1 MSCSGGHFDSRSGSD
16 TAGAAAPA
24 GGRTPADNPGG
35 LTGHT
40 GNTTTTPARAGRAHL
55 RSSVFENLTWTHL
68 AIIAA
73 VGLLVFGPDRLPGAI
88 RWSAAALR
96 QLRAQLADA
105 TSGLREEFGPELDEL
120 REPLAELQRLRGTT
134 PRAAITR
141 HLLNGDDT
149 GAATF
154 DHSPAALAVEPHHDD
169 AGPPPPPITGER

>member
-1 MSCSGGHFDSRSGSD
+1 MFD
-16 TAGAAAPA
+16 
-24 GGRTPADNPGG
+24 
-35 LTGHT
+35 
-40 GNTTTTPARAGRAHL
+40 
-55 RSSVFENLTWTHL
+55 NLTWTHL

-73 VGLLVFGPDRLPGAI
+73 VGLLVFGPERLPGAI

-120 REPLAELQRLRGTT
+120 REPLAELQRLRGMT

-141 HLLNGDDT
+141 HLLNGHDT

-154 DHSPAALAVEPHHDD
+154 DHSPAAPAVEPHHDD
-169 AGPPPPPITGER
+169 GGPPPPPITGER

>member
-1 MSCSGGHFDSRSGSD
+1 M
-16 TAGAAAPA
+16 
-24 GGRTPADNPGG
+24 
-35 LTGHT
+35 
-40 GNTTTTPARAGRAHL
+40 
-55 RSSVFENLTWTHL
+55 FENLTWTHL

-96 QLRAQLADA
+96 QLR
-105 TSGLREEFGPELDEL
+105 EEFGPELDEL
-120 REPLAELQRLRGTT
+120 REPLAELQRLRGMT

-154 DHSPAALAVEPHHDD
+154 DHSPAAPAVEPH
-169 AGPPPPPITGER
+169 PR

>member
-1 MSCSGGHFDSRSGSD
+1 M
-16 TAGAAAPA
+16 
-24 GGRTPADNPGG
+24 
-35 LTGHT
+35 
-40 GNTTTTPARAGRAHL
+40 
-55 RSSVFENLTWTHL
+55 FENLTWTHL

-96 QLRAQLADA
+96 QLRSPS
-105 TSGLREEFGPELDEL
+105 TSGEEFEPELDEL
-120 REPLAELQRLRGTT
+120 REPLAELQRLRGMT

-154 DHSPAALAVEPHHDD
+154 DHSPAAPAVEPH
-169 AGPPPPPITGER
+169 PR